1 MNTTTKRRSVWVY
14 VNTTTEDILPRSM
27 WIPPQKT
34 ICLGLCEYHHQKTIG
49 LGLYE
54 YQYGRQSVWVY
65 VNTTTDDNLS
75 RSMWIPPQQAV
86 CSSRALKPFVIDSGR
101 LKTALRYPPILW
113 YFRGKKLRLVYRFWE
128 SLNIFSTIK
137 FSFRPLF
144 LFATSPAINIVFCST
159 SILYWNFSVLNIQI

>member
-1 MNTTTKRRSVWVY
+1 MWTTTEDNLLGTY
-14 VNTTTEDILPRSM
+14 VNTTTEDNLPISIWIPPPKDDLSGSM

-86 CSSRALKPFVIDSGR
+86 CISRDLKPFVIDSGR

-144 LFATSPAINIVFCST
+144 LFATTV
-159 SILYWNFSVLNIQI
+159 VQQ